1 MALDAGSVVAKFKAD
16 ISEMKTGIA
25 SVKSSVSGM
34 KSGFATAGKEMANAG
49 QAIATG
55 LGVVAVAMAA
65 VGYKSLK
72 VTADLE
78 SQRMAFKTLLGSV
91 EAADAALEMIKKD
104 AAETPFEMM
113 GLINANKLLTAV
125 TKNSQESE
133 KMLLNVGKAI
143 AATGGGQEALDRI
156 IVNLQ
161 QIGSVGK
168 ASMIDIKQFAFAG
181 IPIFDMLTEST
192 GKTGEALGDF
202 ISNGGVTFDVL
213 KKMFEKTGEAGGR
226 FANAFTDQAG
236 TFNQIVSNMKDSF
249 AIFSV
254 EVMKRTGIFDGIKRG
269 LSNFM
274 QYIND
279 HKEDIINFITSSIAA
294 IADFANKVGV
304 FLAPVIDWLKKFFA
318 EPENRKA
325 ALIGFFVAIGV
336 MLAAFAIAF
345 IAAHITV
352 IAIFAA
358 ITLVVGFFYKYWDQI
373 WAGIISI
380 VDGVKAYFN
389 AFMTFWQ
396 GVFDAIGAAFR
407 AFYDIIIAPI
417 IAAIVERFQFWASIF
432 SWVWN
437 NVIFPVLY
445 LAYAIFARVF
455 YEIWTNAVKPVVDWI
470 YSGLKW
476 LGDQIKSIWNSVSSA
491 TSNIWNAIKD
501 YMTAPIN
508 EAKGTISNIINAI
521 KSGLESAWNGIKNFF
536 SGMKNAIVSAL
547 VEPFEAAKKKIEEI
561 AQSIKDAAD
570 KINPFHRNSPS
581 LIDWVQKGMGVI
593 KDEYAGL
600 YDSMSQLDFK
610 GQVIGIADQM
620 NFTPNFQPAGAKV
633 IQQNVYAN
641 LNDGL
646 DVDTLSDRLAFKYRN
661 TN

>member
-16 ISEMKTGIA
+16 ISEMKSGIS
-25 SVKSSVSGM
+25 SVKNQVSGM
-34 KSGFATAGKEMANAG
+34 KTSFASAGKEMASAG

-78 SQRMAFKTLLGSV
+78 SQRMAFKTLLGTV
-91 EAADAALEMIKKD
+91 EQADAALEMIKKD
-104 AAETPFEMM
+104 ASETPFEMM

-125 TKNSQESE
+125 TGNAKDSE
-133 KMLLNVGKAI
+133 KMLLDVGKAI

-181 IPIFDMLTEST
+181 IPIFKMLEEST
-192 GKTGEALGDF
+192 GKSGEALGTF
-202 ISNGGVTFDVL
+202 ISDGGVTFEVL
-213 KKMFEKTGEAGGR
+213 QKMFDKAGNGSGK
-226 FANAFTDQAG
+226 FANAFVDQAG
-236 TFNQIVSNMKDSF
+236 TFNQVVSNMKDSF

-254 EVMKRTGIFDGIKRG
+254 EIMTKSGIFDGVKKG
-269 LSNFM
+269 LSGFM

-279 HKEDIINFITSSIAA
+279 HKQDIIDFVTGSIKA
-294 IADFANKVGV
+294 ISDFSGKVIS
-304 FLAPVIDWLKKFFA
+304 FLQPVIDVLKKFFSDV
-318 EPENRKA
+318 ENRKA
-325 ALIGFFVAIGV
+325 FFMGLFIAMGV
-336 MLAAFAIAF
+336 MLAAFIIGF
-345 IAAHITV
+345 IAAHIVV

-358 ITLVVGFFYKYWDQI
+358 ITAVVTFFAIYWDQI
-373 WAGIISI
+373 WGGIMVI
-380 VDGVKAYFN
+380 VDTVKAYFN
-389 AFMTFWQ
+389 AFLAFWS
-396 GVFDAIGAAFR
+396 GIFTAIGTAFTN
-407 AFYDIIIAPI
+407 FYNMIIAPV

-437 NVIFPVLY
+437 NIVFPLLY
-445 LAYAIFARVF
+445 LAFAVFAWVFNAI
-455 YEIWTNAVKPVVDWI
+455 YQNAVKPAIDAIGAV
-470 YSGLKW
+470 LAW
-476 LGDQIKSIWNSVSSA
+476 LGNWINGIFQAIASAASSIWQSIKNYMSAPMSQASSTIMGIINGIKSFIQN
-491 TSNIWNAIKD
+491 
-501 YMTAPIN
+501 
-508 EAKGTISNIINAI
+508 
-521 KSGLESAWNGIKNFF
+521 AWNGIRDFF
-536 SGMKNAIVSAL
+536 SGMKTSIVNAL

-600 YDSMSQLDFK
+600 YDSMSNLDFK
-610 GQVIGIADQM
+610 SQVIGIADQM

-633 IQQNVYAN
+633 IQQNVYADIK
-641 LNDGL
+641 DGM

-661 TN
+661 A